1 MGFNLSKIQVW
12 SAEMPDRPG
21 AVAAKL
27 EMLANAGAD
36 LAFIFTRPKPGDP
49 DTTIL
54 FLAPI
59 STPEQVKAAQA
70 VGLSPARDMTML
82 CVEGD
87 NRPGIGY
94 QLMSHLAVAGII
106 LRGLSISA
114 VGNRFAAYLA
124 FDNPDT
130 ATQATRL
137 LANLAG

>member
-27 EMLANAGAD
+27 EMLMNAGAD

-49 DTTIL
+49 DTTLL

-59 STPEQVKAAQA
+59 TTPEHIKAAQA
-70 VGLSPARDMTML
+70 VGLAPARDMTML

-87 NRPGIGY
+87 NRTGIGY
-94 QLMSHLAVAGII
+94 QIMSHLAVAGII

-124 FDNPDT
+124 FDSADT

-137 LANLAG
+137 LASLA